1 MPIINIQYEK
11 ATVLQGRIWTRDF
24 SLLMVSLLLVSCA
37 NYFFASSIAIYA
49 NAISDSATLASMV
62 TSAFYFGSVGMR
74 LVNGTLVQH
83 HGSRLLMVLGA
94 ATCAFACL
102 ANNLAVS
109 IGLLLALRVAHG
121 IGYSVFSTASG
132 TAASYLVPKSR
143 IAEGMGYFTIGNVL
157 AMAVGPA
164 VALALVADGT
174 TGEFHVLFL
183 VAAGICAVAVG
194 LSAVIRPGRGDAPRC
209 GIKPDE
215 SGLPKTFLGFEKGV
229 VSPALISFLMSFA
242 YSPVIV
248 YLTSYGIARGWGG
261 VGMAFTAYAVGL
273 LGSRLFTGRLSD
285 TLGPDVVMVPAY
297 CLGAAA
303 LVIIALAAEFWQ
315 VCVAMVL
322 LGLCIGAYNPQI
334 NVFCISRCS
343 EQRRGTATAAFNGA
357 SDLGLAMGSAVSG
370 LLISSLGYTFTYLQ
384 GAVICGATLVI
395 YLLTLAGS
403 KGRKARSAR

>member
-1 MPIINIQYEK
+1 MR
-11 ATVLQGRIWTRDF
+11 GRIWTRDF
-24 SLLMVSLLLVSCA
+24 TFLMVSLLLVSCA

-49 NAISDSATLASMV
+49 RAITDSVAFAGMV

-74 LVNGTLVQH
+74 LVNGTLVQR
-83 HGSRLLMVLGA
+83 HGSRPLMVIGA
-94 ATCAFACL
+94 AACALACL
-102 ANNLAVS
+102 ANNAAAS
-109 IGLLLALRVAHG
+109 IGVLLALRVAHG
-121 IGYSVFSTASG
+121 VGYSVFSTASG
-132 TAASYLVPKSR
+132 TAASYLVPKGR

-157 AMAVGPA
+157 AMAMGPA
-164 VALALVADGT
+164 IALALVADGT
-174 TGEFHVLFL
+174 VDEFHILFI
-183 VAAGICAVAVG
+183 VAAVICTAAIA
-194 LSAVIRPGRGDAPRC
+194 LSAVIRPGEGDAPRC
-209 GIKPDE
+209 EVRADE
-215 SGLPKTFLGFEKGV
+215 GGLPPTFLGFERGV

-261 VGMAFTAYAVGL
+261 VGMAFTAYAAGL

-303 LVIIALAAEFWQ
+303 LAIIALAAEFWQ

-343 EQRRGTATAAFNGA
+343 ERRRGTATAAFNGA

-370 LLISSLGYTFTYLQ
+370 LIIPALGYTYTYLQ

-395 YLLTLAGS
+395 YLLTLSGLGKWA
-403 KGRKARSAR
+403 RKDR